1 LILIYTHTI
10 TPRVAYAM
18 DLVFNTVLNVPFQLM
33 NDLEQF
39 NTASLPKIAYA
50 PSKLDSGLFIRS
62 SSLLFE
68 EGPKTEIPE
77 VNGRYLDFPI
87 FFPTDSNSLLPY
99 DIFATVFYFA
109 TRYEEFGASQLDTH
123 QRFKAENSL
132 AFKHQFLNKP
142 FLNYL
147 IEDLRQKLKTNFPAL
162 EFKPRAF
169 NFLSTIDIDNAF
181 AYAHKGLKRNVAGF
195 VKDVFTLQFTN
206 TFSRIASNIKDQ
218 KDPYNTFDLINAMSK
233 ETQTALQYFV
243 LLGDYSQFD
252 KNPHYKNKGFR
263 TLLKSLSNQYP
274 MGLHP
279 SYESYTNQDK
289 IEIEKKRLE
298 EIIEKRVTSARCH
311 FLRVKFSE
319 TYRTFINAGIT
330 DDYTMIYASQCGFR
344 TGLCTPYKWFDL
356 EKNEATHLTI
366 HPSTVMEGVLRDYNK
381 LTVANA
387 EVVVNQLLNEV
398 KQFNGEFVSI
408 FHNDSFM
415 KGQEKW
421 IELYEKML
429 QNSKNSNLIT
439 HN

>member
-1 LILIYTHTI
+1 MILVYTHTL

-18 DLVFNTVLNVPFQLM
+18 DLVFNTVLNVQFQLTD
-33 NDLEQF
+33 DLQQF
-39 NTASLPKIAYA
+39 NLSTLPKIAYA
-50 PSKLDSGLFIRS
+50 PSQLDSGLFIRS

-68 EGPKTEIPE
+68 EGMTTELPE
-77 VNGRYLDFPI
+77 ANGTYLEFPV
-87 FFPTDSNSLLPY
+87 FFPTDSNSMLPY

-109 TRYEEFGASQLDTH
+109 TRYEEYGASQLDTH
-123 QRFKAENSL
+123 KRFKAENSL
-132 AFKHQFLNKP
+132 AFEYQFLSKP

-147 IEDLRQKLKTNFPAL
+147 IGDLGQKLKTNFSAL
-162 EFKPRAF
+162 EFKTRTF

-206 TFSRIASNIKDQ
+206 TFSRIASNIQDK
-218 KDPYNTFDLINAMSK
+218 KDPYNTFDLINAMSQ

-263 TLLKSLSNQYP
+263 DLLKSLSVQHTL
-274 MGLHP
+274 GLHP
-279 SYESYTNQDK
+279 SYESYSDQDK
-289 IEIEKKRLE
+289 IDLEKKRLE
-298 EIIEKRVTSARCH
+298 EIIEKKVTSARCH
-311 FLRVKFSE
+311 FLRVKFPE
-319 TYRTFINAGIT
+319 TYRAFIKAGIT

-356 EKNEATHLTI
+356 EKNDATHLTI
-366 HPSTVMEGVLRDYNK
+366 HPSTLMEGVLRDYNK

-421 IELYEKML
+421 IELYKKML
-429 QNSKNSNLIT
+429 QNSKTNN
-439 HN
+439 

>member
-1 LILIYTHTI
+1 MILIYTHTI
-10 TPRVAYAM
+10 TPRIAYAM
-18 DLVFNTVLNVPFQLM
+18 DLVFNTVLNVKFQLTD
-33 NDLEQF
+33 DLPQF
-39 NTASLPKIAYA
+39 NVSTLPKIAYTV
-50 PSKLDSGLFIRS
+50 SKSDNGLFIRS

-68 EGPKTEIPE
+68 TDVKTELPE
-77 VNGRYLDFPI
+77 VNGRYLDFPV

-109 TRYEEFGASQLDTH
+109 TRYEEYGDSQLDAH
-123 QRFKAENSL
+123 KRVKAENSL
-132 AFKHQFLNKP
+132 AYKHQILTKP

-147 IEDLRQKLKTNFPAL
+147 IEDFGQKLKSNFSAL

-181 AYAHKGLKRNVAGF
+181 AYAHKGLKRNVGGF

-206 TFSRIASNIKDQ
+206 TFNRIASNIKDQ
-218 KDPYNTFDLINAMSK
+218 KDPYNTFDLINTMSQ

-263 TLLKSLSNQYP
+263 DLLKSLSAQYTL
-274 MGLHP
+274 GLHP
-279 SYESYTNQDK
+279 SYESYSDQEK

-298 EIIEKRVTSARCH
+298 EIIEKKVTTARCH
-311 FLRVKFSE
+311 FLRVKFPE
-319 TYRTFINAGIT
+319 TYRTFIKAGIT

-356 EKNEATHLTI
+356 EKNETTNLTI

-381 LTVANA
+381 MTAANA

-421 IELYEKML
+421 IELYRKL
-429 QNSKNSNLIT
+429 LVNSKLK
-439 HN
+439 

>member
-1 LILIYTHTI
+1 MILIYTHTL

-18 DLVFNTVLNVPFQLM
+18 DLVFDTVLNVSFQLTD
-33 NDLEQF
+33 DLQQF
-39 NTASLPKIAYA
+39 NISTLSKIAYA
-50 PSKLDSGLFIRS
+50 PSKLGSGLFIRS

-68 EGPKTEIPE
+68 TGMKTELPE
-77 VNGRYLDFPI
+77 ANGKYLEFPI
-87 FFPTDSNSLLPY
+87 FFPTDSNSMLPY
-99 DIFATVFYFA
+99 DIFATIFYFA
-109 TRYEEFGASQLDTH
+109 TRYEEYSALQLDTH
-123 QRFKAENSL
+123 KRFKAENSL
-132 AFKHQFLNKP
+132 AFKHQFLSKP

-147 IEDLRQKLKTNFPAL
+147 IGDLGQKLKTNFPTL
-162 EFKPRAF
+162 EFKPRTF

-206 TFSRIASNIKDQ
+206 TFSRIASNIQDQ
-218 KDPYNTFDLINAMSK
+218 KDPYNTFDLINAMSQ

-243 LLGDYSQFD
+243 LLGDYSRFD
-252 KNPHYKNKGFR
+252 KNPHYKNKGFG
-263 TLLKSLSNQYP
+263 TLLKSLSVQHTL
-274 MGLHP
+274 GLHP
-279 SYESYTNQDK
+279 SYESYTDQEK
-289 IEIEKKRLE
+289 IIIEKKRLE
-298 EIIEKRVTSARCH
+298 DIIEKKVTSARCH
-311 FLRVKFSE
+311 FLRVKFPE
-319 TYRTFINAGIT
+319 TYRTFIKAGIT

-356 EKNEATHLTI
+356 EKNEATNLTI
-366 HPSTVMEGVLRDYNK
+366 HPSTLMEGVLRDYNK

-421 IELYEKML
+421 IELYKKML
-429 QNSKNSNLIT
+429 QNSKTNN
-439 HN
+439 